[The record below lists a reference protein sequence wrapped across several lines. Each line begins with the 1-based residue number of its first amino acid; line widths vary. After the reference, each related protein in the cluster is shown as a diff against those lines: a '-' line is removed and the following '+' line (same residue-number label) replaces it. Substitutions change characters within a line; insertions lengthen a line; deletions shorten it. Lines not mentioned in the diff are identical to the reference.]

1 MVFLFCFFLLVLV
14 EHAQNMTYILDG
26 VSVSQLAIRRLEK
39 INNTVIRL
47 RPLVDSYAGFDPN
60 TTALQPLIDDIDQLF
75 DFSEQVRLIRTRLI
89 MVRHIMERHIMLR
102 YIIVRHIIGASYKDA
117 SYYVT
122 SYYGASY

>member
-1 MVFLFCFFLLVLV
+1 
-14 EHAQNMTYILDG
+14 MTYILDG

-75 DFSEQVRLIRTRLI
+75 DFSEQLALSNIEHFIHVHRSKIFFVAI
-89 MVRHIMERHIMLR
+89 
-102 YIIVRHIIGASYKDA
+102 
-117 SYYVT
+117 
-122 SYYGASY
+122 

>member
-1 MVFLFCFFLLVLV
+1 
-14 EHAQNMTYILDG
+14 MTYILDG

-75 DFSEQVRLIRTRLI
+75 DFSEQVRLIWVRPIRMRHIMLRLVMVSHI
-89 MVRHIMERHIMLR
+89 MVRHIMVRHIMLC